1 MKIVKNKK
9 IRFPRKLKRKLLKK
23 YDLFLE
29 RNKDILEENFYY
41 QIEKNNKNWKISDKK
56 SIINFASKNIFI
68 Y

>member
-9 IRFPRKLKRKLLKK
+9 VRFPRKLKRKLLKR

-29 RNKDILEENFYY
+29 RNKDILKENFYY
-41 QIEKNNKNWKISDKK
+41 QVEKNNKNWRLSDKK
-56 SIINFASKNIFI
+56 NIIEFASKNIFI